1 MVTRMMKSFVELV
14 KLSQT
19 SARGIVL
26 PNRFVQTQ
34 RDIVWAGCLRYDAA
48 HTRFPLRLGK
58 FFVTLF
64 KVNRSMTRTILL
76 ALVCFFATGPLHAAD
91 TRYITDEFEVT
102 MRSGTS
108 TSNSIVRMLRSGEAV
123 TVLEEDQ
130 EAKYSLVETAA
141 GKQGYVLTRFLL
153 PIPSARQRLEEL
165 EARFTQQK
173 TRLNEQSSEMAEL
186 KQSLGQ
192 EKADNSALTT
202 TLRASE
208 QELTEVRTA
217 AQETLSIL
225 DQNKRLQTVV
235 DQLRQ
240 EKAELSETNAE
251 LTDSTRLDWFLR
263 GGAVSLIAF
272 VIGIVV
278 TRIRWKKQDS
288 WGSY

>member
-1 MVTRMMKSFVELV
+1 MTRMMKSLIELV
-14 KLSQT
+14 PFVQT
-19 SARGIVL
+19 SALRIQRSKDFFQ
-26 PNRFVQTQ
+26 PE
-34 RDIVWAGCLRYDAA
+34 RDIVCAHCLRYDA
-48 HTRFPLRLGK
+48 TQVQFPLSLGK

-64 KVNRSMTRTILL
+64 KVNRAMTRTILL
-76 ALVCFFATGPLHAAD
+76 ALVYFFATGPLYAAE

-108 TSNSIVRMLRSGEAV
+108 TSNSIVRMLGSGEAV

-130 EAKYSLVETAA
+130 EAKYSLVETAS
-141 GKQGYVLTRFLL
+141 GKQGYVLTRFLM

-165 EARFTQQK
+165 EGRFAQQK
-173 TRLNEQSSEMAEL
+173 TRLDEQSSEIAEL
-186 KQSLGQ
+186 KQSLNQ

-202 TLRASE
+202 TLGASE
-208 QELTEVRTA
+208 RELSEIRTA

-235 DQLRQ
+235 DELRL
-240 EKAELSETNAE
+240 EKAELSETVAE

-272 VIGIVV
+272 IIGIVV